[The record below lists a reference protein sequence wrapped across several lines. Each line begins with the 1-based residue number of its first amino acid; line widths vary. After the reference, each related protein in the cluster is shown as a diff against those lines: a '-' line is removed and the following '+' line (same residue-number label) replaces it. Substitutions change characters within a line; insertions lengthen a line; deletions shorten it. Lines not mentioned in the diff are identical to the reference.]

1 MLYPNVETFIGCD
14 SSYRAASIVLY
25 GAPYDSTTSYRP
37 GARFG
42 PAAIRHESYGLETYS
57 PYQNADLTDFDI
69 FDSGDLELCF
79 GSSESALADIQS
91 RAAEILHDGK
101 FPLLLGG
108 EHLVTLGA
116 VRAMVEKYPD
126 LHIVHFD
133 AHADLR
139 DDYLGAKLSHAC
151 VLRRCH
157 DLIGDGRIH
166 QFCIRSGDRTEF
178 EFAAAHTEMHKFDFT
193 GLAQLT
199 EQLCASK
206 VPVYLTIDL
215 DCLDPSCFPG
225 TGTPEAGGVSFL
237 QLLEAI
243 RTVTKANIV
252 GADLNELAPTLDT
265 TGVSTAT
272 ACKVLREL
280 LNEESYICVGR
291 AADFVLRDKPNV
303 LTVYV
308 DAPYDWRV
316 EREMK
321 RQGIGSSQ
329 AKHYI
334 DKLDRYRESYYKYH
348 TGRQWK
354 RVENYDLCLDSAA
367 IGLDNCVELIK
378 KVIELKF
385 DGKAK

>member
-1 MLYPNVETFIGCD
+1 MHPNVENFIGCD

-57 PYQNADLTDFDI
+57 PYQNADLTDFDVFDSGDLELCFGSSELALADIEARAEEILKDGKFPLLLGGEHLVTLGAVRAAVKKYPDLHIVHFDAHADLTDFDI

-79 GSSESALADIQS
+79 GSSESALADIEA
-91 RAAEILHDGK
+91 RAEEILQDGK

-116 VRAMVEKYPD
+116 VRAAVKKYPD

-157 DLIGDGRIH
+157 ELVGDGRIH
-166 QFCIRSGDRTEF
+166 QFCIRSGDRAEF
-178 EFAAAHTEMHKFDFT
+178 EFAAQHTEMHKFDFT
-193 GLAQLT
+193 GLTELT
-199 EQLCASK
+199 EQLCESK

-243 RTVTKANIV
+243 RTVTKANII

-272 ACKVLREL
+272 ACKVLRETL
-280 LNEESYICVGR
+280 IAL
-291 AADFVLRDKPNV
+291 DKGWPGFQV
-303 LTVYV
+303 
-308 DAPYDWRV
+308 
-316 EREMK
+316 
-321 RQGIGSSQ
+321 
-329 AKHYI
+329 
-334 DKLDRYRESYYKYH
+334 
-348 TGRQWK
+348 
-354 RVENYDLCLDSAA
+354 
-367 IGLDNCVELIK
+367 
-378 KVIELKF
+378 
-385 DGKAK
+385 